1 MGDWNLSGHRSD
13 QGYWETEPFE
23 LVSKTCLD
31 VGAAESFDAGVHV
44 HDLRAALAVWV
55 VTVMSFLLSAV
66 GLIFC
71 TVLFFSGYAVPVILG
86 GIAGSFFG
94 VAGFGGAISGAI
106 PGAIAG
112 AVIAIAIKK

>member
-1 MGDWNLSGHRSD
+1 MGDWHLFGHRGRQRFGQAEYLESL
-13 QGYWETEPFE
+13 T
-23 LVSKTCLD
+23 KTGLD
-31 VGAAESFDAGVHV
+31 VGLAEPVDSGLYV

-55 VTVMSFLLSAV
+55 GTAMSFLLSAV

-71 TVLFFSGYAVPVILG
+71 AVLFFSGYAIPVIVG

-112 AVIAIAIKK
+112 AVIAIALKK